1 MYMANGYVCGGMPQ
15 EPLSVRSVKPL
26 PDRMMLIL
34 FSNGEQRLFDATIL
48 NGPAFA
54 PLQNLQ
60 VFMAPELDRGVVT
73 WAGGELDCAPEYMYE
88 NSYAYSLAV

>member
-1 MYMANGYVCGGMPQ
+1 MVMFAAECRRNRF
-15 EPLSVRSVKPL
+15 LSGRSS
-26 PDRMMLIL
+26 RCRMLIL

-48 NGPAFA
+48 NGPAFE
-54 PLQNLQ
+54 PLQNLR
-60 VFMAPELDRGVVT
+60 VFMAPELDHGVVT